1 MVTLIATISKKV
13 SGGDEL
19 IVVKKSDFEAFQKWT
34 QELNDAIVKERRG
47 REEYKNGR
55 TVTVSSPRKFR
66 WFYADY

>member
-34 QELNDAIVKERRG
+34 QELNDAIVKVRRG
-47 REEYKNGR
+47 RDEYKNRR

-66 WFYADY
+66 